1 MSGTEQDPS
10 AKDQVLDLFHDLEH
24 EVEREASPA
33 HDSSQSDVLVK
44 KHVTGLAV
52 SFFVL
57 ISVFLVAVIVA
68 ITMYTHR

>member
-1 MSGTEQDPS
+1 MQSTEQHHS
-10 AKDQVLDLFHDLEH
+10 AKDQVVELFQDLEH

-33 HDSSQSDVLVK
+33 HDSSQSDMLVK

-57 ISVFLVAVIVA
+57 ISVFLVAAIVA
-68 ITMYTHR
+68 IAMYTHR

>member
-1 MSGTEQDPS
+1 MPSTGQHHGVKEQ
-10 AKDQVLDLFHDLEH
+10 VVDLFKDLEH
-24 EVEREASPA
+24 EVEREASHA

-57 ISVFLVAVIVA
+57 ISVFLVAAIVA
-68 ITMYTHR
+68 IAMYTHR